1 MKHRLLQI
9 FSFLGILI
17 TGYLIYQHYKPA
29 GDSFCNVSQF
39 INCDIVN
46 KSEYS
51 ELFGIPVSIL
61 GFLTYV
67 GFFVATFFRKNFENT
82 TILAALTL
90 ILGIGVA
97 FSGWLTYVE
106 FFKLYAI
113 CIFCLAQQILILLL
127 FAITFSLWHK
137 KRKS

>member
-61 GFLTYV
+61 GFLTYA
-67 GFFVATFFRKNFENT
+67 GFFIATFFRKNFENT
-82 TILAALTL
+82 TILAAITL